1 MFPYLVMQKISTI
14 CSCLNSYDKISIL
27 VNSFKNQK
35 YINKELIIIDGSN
48 SREDFDNL
56 KKKFFDEEFLKF
68 FHLPNGTIYECLNLG
83 ITESS
88 GSIINI
94 MGDDD
99 FFFDNNLFNEVN
111 NEFVKGIDLFYGDTL
126 YKKNKRIVRYY
137 KSFEINKNLI
147 KIAFMPSHTSSFISK
162 NFYNIIGLY
171 DNSYKIA
178 SDLDFYFRVL
188 KTKSLKYVYKSK
200 PISIMTEGGQSN
212 KSLKNI
218 VKSNLEA
225 ISILKKNKLTFPVLR
240 IMVKLIFKLYLL
252 INFRLGNEWKQ

>member
-1 MFPYLVMQKISTI
+1 MQKISTI
-14 CSCLNSYDKISIL
+14 CSCLNSNDKISIL
-27 VNSFKNQK
+27 VDSFKNQK
-35 YINKELIIIDGSN
+35 YKNKELLIIDGTKSKEN
-48 SREDFDNL
+48 FNNL
-56 KKKFFDEEFLKF
+56 KKKFFDKEFLKF
-68 FHLPNGTIYECLNLG
+68 FHLPNGSIYECLNLG

-99 FFFDNNLFNEVN
+99 FFIDNNLFNEVN
-111 NEFVKGIDLFYGDTL
+111 SEFIRGIDLFYGDTL
-126 YKKNKRIVRYY
+126 YEKNKKIVRYY

-147 KIAFMPSHTSSFISK
+147 NIALMPSHTSSFISK
-162 NFYNIIGLY
+162 NCYNKIGLY

-188 KTKSLKYVYKSK
+188 KSKNLKYVYKSK

-218 VKSNLEA
+218 IKSNLEA
-225 ISILKKNKLTFPVLR
+225 ISILRKNKLTFPVLR
-240 IMVKLIFKLYLL
+240 IIIKLILKLYLL
-252 INFRLGNEWKQ
+252 INFRFSNEWKQ

>member
-1 MFPYLVMQKISTI
+1 MQKISTI

-35 YINKELIIIDGSN
+35 YVNKELIIIDGSN
-48 SREDFDNL
+48 SKEDFDNL
-56 KKKFFDEEFLKF
+56 KKKFLEEEFLKF

-162 NFYNIIGLY
+162 NFYNMIGLY

-218 VKSNLEA
+218 VQSNLEA

-240 IMVKLIFKLYLL
+240 IMVKLIFKFYLL

>member
-1 MFPYLVMQKISTI
+1 MQKISTI
-14 CSCLNSYDKISIL
+14 CSCFNSYFKIPIL
-27 VNSFKNQK
+27 VDSFINQK
-35 YINKELIIIDGSN
+35 YINKELIIVDGSN
-48 SREDFDNL
+48 SKEDFNNL
-56 KKKFFDEEFLKF
+56 KQKFFDKEFLKF

-99 FFFDNNLFNEVN
+99 FFFDINLFNEVN

-126 YKKNKRIVRYY
+126 YKKNERIVRYY
-137 KSFEINKNLI
+137 KSFDINKNFI

-162 NFYNIIGLY
+162 KFYDKIGLY

-178 SDLDFYFRVL
+178 SDLDFYLRVL
-188 KTKSLKYVYKSK
+188 KTKNLKYIYKNK
-200 PISIMTEGGQSN
+200 PISIMTEGGKSN

-218 VKSNLEA
+218 IKSNLEA
-225 ISILKKNKLTFPVLR
+225 ISILKKNKLRFPVLR
-240 IMVKLIFKLYLL
+240 IIVKLIFKLYLL
-252 INFRLGNEWKQ
+252 VNFRLSNEWKQ